1 MGDLLFELSQ
11 WLYTTPLNEFALRVS
26 ESRLSEIILS
36 WFWTIPLMQTA
47 HILAIAA
54 TLVAVLMLNLRVF
67 GLAGHATLQET
78 ARRYTKVLWWAMLF
92 VVVTGVGMLFGDTV
106 RNLLNSVFWIKMMF
120 LVAGVALALG
130 YSRSL
135 ARQTAGGGE
144 VAGPATK
151 AAGIVLVAIWGVLI
165 LAGRWIAYAP
175 S

>member
-11 WLYTTPLNEFALRVS
+11 WLYTTPLNEFAQGVS
-26 ESRLSEIILS
+26 ESKLSGIILS
-36 WFWTIPLMQTA
+36 WFWAIPLMQTV
-47 HILAIAA
+47 HILAIAG

-78 ARRYTKVLWWAMLF
+78 ARRYTKVLWWALLF

-106 RNLLNSVFWIKMMF
+106 RNLLNSIFWIKMVL
-120 LVAGVALALG
+120 LVTGVAMALG

-135 ARQTAGGGE
+135 SRQTVGAAPE
-144 VAGPATK
+144 VSGATK
-151 AAGIVLVAIWGVLI
+151 ATGIVLAALWCLLV

>member
-11 WLYTTPLNEFALRVS
+11 WLYTTPLNAFAQAVS
-26 ESRLSEIILS
+26 ESRLSEIVLS
-36 WFWTIPLMQTA
+36 WFWAIPLMQTV
-47 HILAIAA
+47 HILAIAG

-78 ARRYTKVLWWAMLF
+78 AQRYTKVLWWAL
-92 VVVTGVGMLFGDTV
+92 VLVAITGAGML
-106 RNLLNSVFWIKMMF
+106 I
-120 LVAGVALALG
+120 GVTTALG

-135 ARQTAGGGE
+135 SRQAVGSGQ
-144 VAGPATK
+144 VASAATK
-151 AAGIVLVAIWGVLI
+151 ITGIVLIALWCMII